1 VTKRDSVPWRGYWPA
16 SPTPFTAAGE
26 LDLPAL
32 QETIR
37 LYIDHGVHGILVNGT
52 TGEWWAQTISERREV
67 ARAAVE
73 AAAGSVP
80 VLVGVTHFVPDQA
93 ASLAESAADSG
104 ADGVLSTVPP
114 YVHPTGREILAWY
127 RALSE
132 RSPLPVMIYNWPRGV
147 GVDLSVDLLA
157 ELVQLDN
164 VVAVKDS
171 SGDELK
177 TLVALERLGGEVRF
191 FARFISRRGLAVLQE
206 IGGDGNIDGGGIG
219 AIFGAGYYD
228 AVWSGE
234 MATARDL
241 AARYQSVSEALVHP
255 DYSGRFGSPVA
266 QVKAVMRLLGQP
278 GGHVRGPLLD
288 IPDSVAREAVQG
300 KLAAAGLLAE
310 LAARRPG
317 SVPRG
322 RATAA
327 GR

>member
-1 VTKRDSVPWRGYWPA
+1 M
-16 SPTPFTAAGE
+16 
-26 LDLPAL
+26 
-32 QETIR
+32 
-37 LYIDHGVHGILVNGT
+37 
-52 TGEWWAQTISERREV
+52 SERKDV

-73 AAAGSVP
+73 AAENKVP
-80 VLVGVTHFVPDQA
+80 VVVGITHFVLGKA
-93 ASLAESAADSG
+93 VELAQSAADSG

-114 YVHPTGREILAWY
+114 YVHPTGREVLAWY
-127 RALSE
+127 QALGE
-132 RSPLPVMIYNWPRGV
+132 QSPLPVMLYNWPRGV
-147 GVDLSVDLLA
+147 GVDLPVDLLT
-157 ELVQLDN
+157 ELAQIENL
-164 VVAVKDS
+164 VAIKDS

-177 TLVALERLGGEVRF
+177 TLIALERLVGEVRF
-191 FARFISRRGLAVLQE
+191 FARFISRRGLAILQE

-219 AIFGAGYYD
+219 AIFGSGFYD
-228 AVWSGE
+228 AIWRGDI
-234 MATARDL
+234 ACARDL
-241 AARYQSVSEALVHP
+241 AARYQAVSEALVHA